1 MPRYIFGAEDGSD
14 NDYNDMFLQI
24 QWFTRLG

>member
-1 MPRYIFGAEDGSD
+1 MSRDIFGAEDRSD
-14 NDYNDMFLQI
+14 NDYNDTFLQI